1 MTMDSDARHTSTA
14 DEFDTHLLEDARL
27 VAGYAYRSGQLK
39 DDSILTELTQFE
51 EDLAARRK
59 PNRAQFAAKVSKL
72 VAAIAPMT
80 LQDLRDQRDAFSLP
94 TGKISSR
101 AQMIMSS
108 LALLV
113 MFAVGYYSLVLNEQW
128 TALDAY
134 NEIKTSRLDD
144 KFTELRKHWRDLVDS
159 QVPEDARFDVLHH
172 EIEEI
177 RTIRLQ
183 SVAAAQ
189 RIERAQRLWSS
200 LFVRKGQPTSAQEQE
215 EVASKSDKVKA
226 TSADGNDTPA
236 SAQHAALTFHAGDRV
251 TTIAGVPSGGNG
263 DSSISKYD
271 YELAVKN
278 ATAGPLDLCAIERN
292 LRSIAVTD
300 YPIWAQALLRDLAEE
315 LCIRTQLDIASVRG
329 GPVDLAPQYIY
340 VVKENI
346 SLLQSW
352 ILPGLLGLLGATFY
366 LLRNLYDVR
375 TPYTGALTA
384 LSRIMLGGVAGI
396 AVGWLAG
403 SHSQDGSGFSS
414 ASLATALVAG
424 FSVDIVFSLLDRVK
438 KTISSTSPAKLQTQE

>member
-1 MTMDSDARHTSTA
+1 MESEAPHLPPA
-14 DEFDTHLLEDARL
+14 DEFDNDLLEDARL
-27 VAGYAYRSGQLK
+27 VAGYAYRSGQLNG
-39 DDSILTELTQFE
+39 DPIITEMTQFE
-51 EDLAARRK
+51 EDLAAHLK
-59 PNRAQFAAKVSKL
+59 PNRAQFAATVSKL
-72 VAAIAPMT
+72 VSDIAPMT
-80 LQDLRDQRDAFSLP
+80 LQDLRDGRDAFSP
-94 TGKISSR
+94 RTGKISRR
-101 AQMIMSS
+101 AQVIMS
-108 LALLV
+108 LLGLLV
-113 MFAVGYYSLVLNEQW
+113 MFAVGYYSLVLNEQL

-189 RIERAQRLWSS
+189 RIERAQRLSLS
-200 LFVRKGQPTSAQEQE
+200 LFAPKGQLTSAQKQEEIVPKSDQEKPTSAG
-215 EVASKSDKVKA
+215 
-226 TSADGNDTPA
+226 SADSPA
-236 SAQHAALTFHAGDRV
+236 SAHAAALTLPDPARAV
-251 TTIAGVPSGGNG
+251 VSAANVASGE
-263 DSSISKYD
+263 SSISKDD
-271 YELAVKN
+271 YELALRN
-278 ATAGPLDLCAIERN
+278 ATVGPSDLCAIDRN
-292 LRSIAVTD
+292 LRLIAIAD

-315 LCIRTQLDIASVRG
+315 LCIRKQLEIASVRG

-346 SLLQSW
+346 GLLQSW

-384 LSRIMLGGVAGI
+384 FSRIALGGVTGI
-396 AVGWLAG
+396 AVGWLVG

-414 ASLATALVAG
+414 LSLATALVAG
-424 FSVDIVFSLLDRVK
+424 FSVDIVFSLLDRLK
-438 KTISSTSPAKLQTQE
+438 KGISNTAPPRSQT